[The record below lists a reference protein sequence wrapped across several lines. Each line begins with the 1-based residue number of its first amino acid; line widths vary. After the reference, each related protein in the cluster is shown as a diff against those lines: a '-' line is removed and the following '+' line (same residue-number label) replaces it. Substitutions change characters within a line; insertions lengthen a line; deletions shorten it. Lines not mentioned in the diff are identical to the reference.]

1 MIHLDLN
8 PEERQIL
15 IEVLENYISDLTM
28 EISDTDRLEFREMLK
43 AKRRTVIKVIESLKN
58 VTSGAN

>member
-1 MIHLDLN
+1 MIHLNLN

-15 IEVLENYISDLTM
+15 LEVLECYISDLTM

-43 AKRRTVIKVIESLKN
+43 ARRRTVIKVIESLKDGKSRN
-58 VTSGAN
+58 H